1 MSGGT
6 AHFPRQLSG
15 AVRSSDHRRGHGG
28 EEREHRGV
36 QPEPEPGRAVV
47 EVQRLVTCSTAA
59 RVSLSV
65 MGATEAASRGKSEKR
80 NCQ

>member
-36 QPEPEPGRAVV
+36 QPELEPGRAVV
-47 EVQRLVTCSTAA
+47 EVQRLVTCSSQGQGQCD
-59 RVSLSV
+59 VCH
-65 MGATEAASRGKSEKR
+65 RGREQREK
-80 NCQ
+80 